1 MLRAS
6 KIILIILVAMWGLIG
21 GVKNFADIDGGLGA
35 VRAVLSPSE
44 AAELPDWQKIE
55 SPIVIWLSWLTIALA
70 KLATAG
76 ICFAGSL
83 SMWRARKFEAAAFNA
98 AKQIALVG
106 CSVALAMMF
115 GVFFVAGS
123 TYFNLWQTQLGAVA
137 LPPAFRLTGCIALIA
152 IFVHQDDL

>member
-1 MLRAS
+1 
-6 KIILIILVAMWGLIG
+6 MWGLIG

-35 VRAVLSPSE
+35 VRAVLNPSE
-44 AAELPDWQKIE
+44 AAELPDWQMIE
-55 SPIVIWLSWLTIALA
+55 SPIMVWLGWLTIALA

-76 ICFAGSL
+76 LCIAGAL
-83 SMWRARKFEAAAFNA
+83 KMWRARNLDAAAFNG
-98 AKQIALVG
+98 AKEMALVG

-123 TYFNLWQTQLGAVA
+123 TYFNLWQTQLGAIA

-152 IFVHQDDL
+152 IFVHQDDR

>member
-1 MLRAS
+1 MLRTS
-6 KIILIILVAMWGLIG
+6 KIILIMLVAMWGLIG
-21 GVKNFADIDGGLGA
+21 GVKNFADIDGGLSA

-55 SPIVIWLSWLTIALA
+55 SPIVVWLGWLTIALA

-76 ICFAGSL
+76 LCFVGAL
-83 SMWRARKFEAAAFNA
+83 KMWRARSLDAATFNA
-98 AKQIALVG
+98 AKEMALVG

-123 TYFNLWQTQLGAVA
+123 TYFNLWQTQLGAIA
-137 LPPAFRLTGCIALIA
+137 LPAAFRLTGCIALIA
-152 IFVHQDDL
+152 LFVHQDDR